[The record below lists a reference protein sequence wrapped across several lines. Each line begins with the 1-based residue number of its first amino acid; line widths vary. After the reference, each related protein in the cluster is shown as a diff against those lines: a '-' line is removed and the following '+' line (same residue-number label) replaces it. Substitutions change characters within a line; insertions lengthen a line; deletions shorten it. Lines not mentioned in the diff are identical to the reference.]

1 MNTPAI
7 RPTLVLLLVLALLS
21 GLYLTASESTLGTLF
36 SKPEELVA
44 ILRQQGPYGALII
57 IGLMTIAVVMNPLP
71 SAPVALASGAVFGH
85 TWGTVYIVL
94 GAQIGATIAFIIAR
108 LAGRDAVARLLGGKA
123 FPDWIGTQN
132 AMTLAVLVARLVPFV
147 SFDLASY
154 GAGLTPLKLWRFS
167 AATFLGLLP
176 ASFLLAHFGSELAEA
191 DPELVLTISAGL
203 GLAVLVPV
211 AFVWWR
217 ARN

>member
-1 MNTPAI
+1 M
-7 RPTLVLLLVLALLS
+7 RPVLLLLFGLAILS
-21 GLYLTASESTLGTLF
+21 GLYLTASDTAFATLF
-36 SKPEELVA
+36 TSPEELVA
-44 ILRQQGPYGALII
+44 MLRQQGPYGAIII
-57 IGLMTIAVVMNPLP
+57 IGLMSTAVVLNPLP

-108 LAGRDAVARLLGGKA
+108 LTGRNVVERLLGGKA

-167 AATFLGLLP
+167 VATFIGLLP
-176 ASFLLAHFGSELAEA
+176 ASFLLAHFGSELTEA
-191 DPELVLTISAGL
+191 DPGLILTISAGL
-203 GLAVLVPV
+203 GLAVLLSVTF
-211 AFVWWR
+211 AWWR
-217 ARN
+217 AR